1 MCGVSVALAQLCFV
15 GRLFRGQALHW
26 PAFVSVV
33 EKKIKKGAYLYVNMY
48 IHVSALKTRAH
59 CSSWQPCFGVKSA
72 WKATPRKITA

>member
-33 EKKIKKGAYLYVNMY
+33 EKKIKKRCILVCK
-48 IHVSALKTRAH
+48 HVHTCIS
-59 CSSWQPCFGVKSA
+59 PEN
-72 WKATPRKITA
+72 